1 MTSYHAMIRLFQDMI
16 RLFHGMIRLFQD
28 TQHVQKLLSRT
39 QLEDVGSFDDSFY
52 FLLLQ
57 RRVKRKA

>member
-1 MTSYHAMIRLFQDMI
+1 MTSYHA
-16 RLFHGMIRLFQD
+16 MIRLFQD

-39 QLEDVGSFDDSFY
+39 LLEAVGSFDDSFY

>member
-16 RLFHGMIRLFQD
+16 RLYHAMIRLFQD

-39 QLEDVGSFDDSFY
+39 LLKAIGSFDDSFC

-57 RRVKRKA
+57 RGVKRKA